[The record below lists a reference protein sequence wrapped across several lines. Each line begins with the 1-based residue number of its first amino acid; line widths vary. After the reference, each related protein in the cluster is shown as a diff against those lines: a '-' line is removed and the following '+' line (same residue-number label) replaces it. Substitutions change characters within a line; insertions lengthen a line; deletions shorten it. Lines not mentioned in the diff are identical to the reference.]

1 MPPVAR
7 VLITGITGFAG
18 SHLAEH
24 LVARGDSVH
33 GLAHEDPP
41 FPHLASIIDRVTI
54 HRGDVTDLDD
64 VRRAFDQSGAESV
77 IHLAAVAVPT
87 LATADPV
94 AAVRLNVLGT
104 ATILA
109 ALEVP

>member
-1 MPPVAR
+1 MRMEMVTLGSSRRRRRPGEGAERR
-7 VLITGITGFAG
+7 VG
-18 SHLAEH
+18 SSGA
-24 LVARGDSVH
+24 APAQG
-33 GLAHEDPP
+33 APP

-94 AAVRLNVLGT
+94 AAVRLNVLG
-104 ATILA
+104 
-109 ALEVP
+109 